1 MIPRVAALL
10 WMLVMDAR
18 SVSKAVGFGTG
29 TINSWINHDL
39 IPGMAPGER
48 GRPHRFHLEA
58 LTHLVIMAEM
68 VRLGFSAGFASQIAK
83 QRDDA
88 KRLLLGDGTTLA
100 LQMVPHAGGKIIM
113 REGAPMAVSS
123 TKFESEEED
132 LPKKL
137 ATFPGG
143 RPGVYVVVDIEA
155 LTARA
160 RQVWDEWQQ
169 EQASTSAA

>member
-1 MIPRVAALL
+1 
-10 WMLVMDAR
+10 
-18 SVSKAVGFGTG
+18 
-29 TINSWINHDL
+29 
-39 IPGMAPGER
+39 
-48 GRPHRFHLEA
+48 
-58 LTHLVIMAEM
+58 MAEM